1 MAAASSRVLTFVS
14 GSIDNTKPHYAFVRN
29 GKQYIAC
36 VRNGW
41 NTELKTDTQKITA
54 LRFAYATAI
63 SNMLSA
69 VSKAGQSQSIK
80 LTISYLFRTVKVG
93 KKTFFFDD
101 TLFDSVN
108 EIMAQYFDP
117 NIAGHP
123 FYFSPFDK
131 FFTAPNGVPIYN
143 HFIAA
148 PYFHA
153 FGDKSAL
160 RYSLAS
166 FLMNN
171 ADKINL
177 TKMYDDLSKVKGA
190 EYDET
195 DIYPLAD
202 VYEIHGFLML
212 NLYQWAKVPVL
223 DITPENYDNYIEHK
237 STTDHRKDFPE
248 YIAEQA
254 FPPYV
259 PE

>member
-14 GSIDNTKPHYAFVRN
+14 GSIDNSRPHYAFVRN
-29 GKQYIAC
+29 GRQFIGC
-36 VRNGW
+36 VRKGW

-54 LRFAYATAI
+54 LHFAYAAAI
-63 SNMLSA
+63 STMLGA
-69 VSKAGQSQSIK
+69 VQKAGKSQNTK

-101 TLFDSVN
+101 TLFDNVN
-108 EIMAQYFDP
+108 AVMSHYFDTTK
-117 NIAGHP
+117 AG
-123 FYFSPFDK
+123 SQ
-131 FFTAPNGVPIYN
+131 FFVQSSEFFAYSDQPIPLYQVADQYATAID
-143 HFIAA
+143 IKT
-148 PYFHA
+148 A
-153 FGDKSAL
+153 F
-160 RYSLAS
+160 RYSFAS
-166 FLMNN
+166 FLMTN

-177 TKMYDDLSKVKGA
+177 PKMYDELSKVKGA
-190 EYDET
+190 AYDES

-223 DITPENYDNYIEHK
+223 EITPDNYDQYIQHK
-237 STTDHRKDFPE
+237 DNTDHRNDFPE
-248 YIAEQA
+248 YVAEQA

>member
-1 MAAASSRVLTFVS
+1 MAAASSRVLTCVS
-14 GSIDNTKPHYAFVRN
+14 GRIDNNKPHYAFVRN

-69 VSKAGQSQSIK
+69 VQKAGKSQKTK

-101 TLFDSVN
+101 TLFDNVN
-108 EIMAQYFDP
+108 AVMSHYFDP
-117 NIAGHP
+117 SIAGSQ
-123 FYFSPFDK
+123 FFVQFSE
-131 FFTAPNGVPIYN
+131 FFAHSDQPIPLYQVADQYANAIDNKTA
-143 HFIAA
+143 F
-148 PYFHA
+148 
-153 FGDKSAL
+153 

-190 EYDET
+190 EYDES

-223 DITPENYDNYIEHK
+223 EITPENYANYIEHK
-237 STTDHRKDFPE
+237 SSTDHRKDFPE

-254 FPPYV
+254 FPPYA
-259 PE
+259 PEY